1 MERYNALPLSVAIWS
16 ISFRKRCETWSF
28 LATYSVTNWINHFR
42 ALNVHCAKTIKWQES
57 ATLPSLLYQKP
68 SEEKFVQGQSR
79 GQKRGRQRSKALS
92 SLPMHFCFLR
102 SRKPIFCSN
111 DSRTS
116 NASKLQITYYCRHT
130 AKIQKFFHFS
140 DFQRLLIIPLST
152 VLEALNLPFG
162 MFFENQNDKNYFQFS
177 HCTRHKSSGGASTF
191 QKCPFSLISIS
202 QSREY
207 Y

>member
-1 MERYNALPLSVAIWS
+1 M
-16 ISFRKRCETWSF
+16 
-28 LATYSVTNWINHFR
+28 
-42 ALNVHCAKTIKWQES
+42 
-57 ATLPSLLYQKP
+57 ATLTSLLYQKP

-130 AKIQKFFHFS
+130 AKIQTFFHFS
-140 DFQRLLIIPLST
+140 DFLRFLIFLLPLST
-152 VLEALNLPFG
+152 VSRPWISNSGNSSLKKFWKLVSRKIRMIAIIFNFRTVRAIKVAEVLVPFKNVHLALSALVNHAIIIKCWFRLMNVFDCYRHRVVFKELSLLKYLIAILSVLPT
-162 MFFENQNDKNYFQFS
+162 FEYF
-177 HCTRHKSSGGASTF
+177 K
-191 QKCPFSLISIS
+191 
-202 QSREY
+202 
-207 Y
+207 